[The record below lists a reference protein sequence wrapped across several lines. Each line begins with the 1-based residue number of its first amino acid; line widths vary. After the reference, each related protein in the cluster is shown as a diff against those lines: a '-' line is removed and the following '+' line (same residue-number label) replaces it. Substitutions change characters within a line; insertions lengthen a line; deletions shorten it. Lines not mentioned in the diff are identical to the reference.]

1 MPSNEKWLTLDGN
14 RYAIVGRVQRFA
26 LDPLA
31 SPIRT
36 IGRQQ
41 QSDVSLA
48 SEFIFGT
55 PIYGLGQSRITDI
68 DDRKQLRRIWHSVG
82 MMTHYSAQ
90 TTLGLL
96 NEASTK
102 VVAALTLL
110 RASTAFKGQIVGFW
124 ESDGGAAQ
132 KSLSSR
138 SYDGG
143 TTTWGSPAATI
154 EGDSAT
160 PNVLLDAI
168 SHKDR
173 MIVLYAR
180 TNDHIARFS
189 LTTSG
194 AWNNATTALGLNR
207 LSNSVTEDEDI
218 DAGLL
223 ASIGG
228 EAVAI
233 LWHESSGTI
242 TFESSANAGVD
253 WNDEGIDIASGNGPQ
268 GVAVIRGP
276 DGAQKLI
283 VFTREGIWEVDTSA
297 GTWTTELIHPMTP
310 HNDNGRRAT
319 IHGSVIWFGMGVDDD
334 TPAGVGILYATQD
347 GWRVEENVSK
357 GVFYEQGIY
366 YGPAAGD
373 TCKSTLLGPIRWW
386 KSAGGLLFF
395 SAGGGK
401 AGRNAWIGVHT
412 GLGWHVFYT
421 NPTANQKIEWIDVSA
436 DDDGNVRL
444 HFVVRTAADNHDAK
458 FLGKPL
464 SNPKDGQSYKYQAG
478 GDITRPEFDGGMPRY
493 DAAWL
498 KYFSAA
504 IKLVAGDEEI
514 NIDYDIEDS
523 GSFTDWGDI
532 TPTVSELDLA
542 DGAGVAGKSI
552 ITKENYARGSTNTLS
567 PFGRETGL
575 VYDKH
580 VPLKEAFEFLVDI
593 PGTAAGWQKGVE
605 DVITALMKA
614 AGPPATDATATLKEF
629 TYPGLG
635 STKYVK
641 VQNLTFKEAPDDP
654 DNPLDMSQRVGNALV
669 QVREKA

>member
-55 PIYGLGQSRITDI
+55 PIYGLGQSRITDL
-68 DDRKQLRRIWHSVG
+68 DDRKQLRRIWHSVD

-96 NEASTK
+96 AEDSTEITQWE
-102 VVAALTLL
+102 VL
-110 RASTAFKGQIVGFW
+110 RAATSFKG
-124 ESDGGAAQ
+124 ELRALLERDGGAAQ
-132 KSLSSR
+132 KNLISV

-143 TTTWGSPAATI
+143 TTTWTSPTGI
-154 EGDSAT
+154 LEGDSAT
-160 PNVLLDAI
+160 ENVGLDII

-173 MIVLYAR
+173 MIALYAR
-180 TNDHIARFS
+180 TNDHIARFATEAS
-189 LTTSG
+189 TNTWV
-194 AWNNATTALGLNR
+194 AATTAIALNL
-207 LSNSVTEDEDI
+207 LSDSVTANEDI

-233 LWHESSGTI
+233 IWHEANGTI
-242 TFESSANAGVD
+242 TFYSSANAGVD
-253 WNDEGIDIASGNGPQ
+253 WTDEGIDIASGNGPQ
-268 GVAVIRGP
+268 GVAVIVGP
-276 DGAQKLI
+276 DGKDKLI
-283 VFTREGIWEVDTSA
+283 VFTREGIWQVDTEP
-297 GTWTTELIHPMTP
+297 GTWTTRLIHPMTP
-310 HNDNGRRAT
+310 NNDNGRRAT
-319 IHGSVIWFGMGVDDD
+319 VHGSVVWFGMGVDDD

-347 GWRVEENVSK
+347 GWRVEENVSR

-373 TCKSTLLGPIRWW
+373 TCDSTLLGPIRWW

-436 DDDGNVRL
+436 DDDANVRL

-464 SNPKDGQSYKYQAG
+464 SNPKDGQSYKYQADG
-478 GDITRPEFDGGMPRY
+478 AITRPEFDGGMPRY

-542 DGAGVAGKSI
+542 EGAGVAGKSI

-580 VPLKEAFEFLVDI
+580 VPLKEGFEFLLDMA
-593 PGTAAGWQKGVE
+593 GTADAWQKGVE

-629 TYPGLG
+629 TYPGLD

-641 VQNLTFKEAPDDP
+641 VHNLTFKEAPDDP